1 MEQIKLKKLSKSG
14 LAIAL
19 SALEGFSKPEV
30 RLEQYPTDSEVAASV
45 IWNAYQLGDINGK
58 EVVDLGCGSGIL
70 GIGALLLGAKKVS
83 FVDINPEAIDKARKN
98 ANRVKSEGSASF
110 YGCPVERFSE
120 KGEVIVMNP
129 PFGTKSEHADR
140 EFLIK
145 AFHSAPTIYS
155 FHKTST
161 KLFVES
167 IAKDSGLV
175 ISHRWD
181 FSFPLKASLP
191 FHRRRI
197 HNIAVSCFRFVREE
211 KDGTSIGQ
219 KKRNPGLEKD
229 IKCYGGTGAG
239 H

>member
-1 MEQIKLKKLSKSG
+1 MEQIRLRKLSKSG

-19 SALEGFSKPEV
+19 SALGGFPKPEV

-45 IWNAYQLGDINGK
+45 IWSAYQLGDIKGK

-83 FVDINPEAIDKARKN
+83 FADISPEAIGKAGEN
-98 ANRVKSEGSASF
+98 AKRVKSEGSALF
-110 YGCPVERFSE
+110 YECPVDGFSE
-120 KGEVIVMNP
+120 KGDVIVMNP

-161 KLFVES
+161 TLFVES
-167 IAKDSGLV
+167 IAKDSGFA

-197 HNIAVSCFRFVREE
+197 HDIAVSCFRFVREE
-211 KDGTSIGQ
+211 K
-219 KKRNPGLEKD
+219 
-229 IKCYGGTGAG
+229 
-239 H
+239 